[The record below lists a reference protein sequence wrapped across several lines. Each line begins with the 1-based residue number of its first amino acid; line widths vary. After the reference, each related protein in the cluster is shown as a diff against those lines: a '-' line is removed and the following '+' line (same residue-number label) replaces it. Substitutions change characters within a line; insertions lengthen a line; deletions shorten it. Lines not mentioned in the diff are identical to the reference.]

1 VTLTSEHL
9 EAVVKADDPVDVVWD
24 ALWDIWWPPADGVET
39 HYGNDREW
47 ASVELERA
55 LVDTYWEFY
64 SEILP
69 WRCVN
74 EASIDVPED
83 GAFLVMDAMTVREAA
98 LFTAALEKRGYE
110 VDVSYS
116 YATVPSETTPYK
128 DRVGYAD
135 LKQEYATSTVRDLEP
150 SLAGDEQLVWSRY
163 PDALL
168 ENIQEGKTE
177 LSSVEDA
184 YGDSLDVFLSIFD
197 QLDADHIVVGSDHGY
212 VREESGYS
220 FAISE
225 SEKNRFRDAF
235 DGQRFVGVDEADAD
249 GLVADRMAVEAD
261 GYYMPVGRY
270 TWPVRGKYSVYQH
283 GGMSLMECLTP
294 RLEVQR

>member
-1 VTLTSEHL
+1 V
-9 EAVVKADDPVDVVWD
+9 EAEDPVETIWE
-24 ALWDIWWPPADGVET
+24 ALWDIWWPPGSDLSE
-39 HYGNDREW
+39 HYGHDREW
-47 ASVELERA
+47 ASVELERT
-55 LVDTYWEFY
+55 LIDIYWELY
-64 SEILP
+64 AEELP

-74 EASIDVPED
+74 EASIDVPDD
-83 GAFLVMDAMTVREAA
+83 GAFLVMDAMTVREAS
-98 LFTAALEKRGYE
+98 LFAEVLQDRGYD

-128 DRVGYAD
+128 DRVGYSD
-135 LKQEYATSTVRDLEP
+135 LKREYASATVSNLKP
-150 SLAGDEQLVWSRY
+150 SLSGDEQLVWSRY

-184 YGDSLDVFLSIFD
+184 FEDSLSVFLSICD
-197 QLDADHIVVGSDHGY
+197 QLSADRIVVGSDHGY

-220 FAISE
+220 FAINE
-225 SEKNRFRDAF
+225 SEKNKLRETFG
-235 DGQRFVGVDEADAD
+235 GQRFIGVGEADGDGD
-249 GLVADRMAVEAD
+249 GLVDDGLAIEAD

-270 TWPVRGKYSVYQH
+270 TWPIRGKYSVYQH